1 MKQAE
6 NFDCGCTIIDIQN
19 NLQNII
25 CNLAIVQQKTKKS
38 QQKLQKPI
46 VEHNLYAKHMYAKR
60 IDSDASAIHILICSN
75 AYSFITKSLRLEVRV
90 AFCMYR
96 RSVSLLSAL
105 VGNRLSKN
113 VERVQS
119 FGVVPVGAAAGN
131 WPNASSNR
139 IFSKIRT
146 QSFDTYLPAHG
157 C

>member
-6 NFDCGCTIIDIQN
+6 NFDCGCTIIDIQDN
-19 NLQNII
+19 FRLTHLQAQNII

-38 QQKLQKPI
+38 QQKLQKLI

-60 IDSDASAIHILICSN
+60 IASDASAIHILICSN

-96 RSVSLLSAL
+96 RSVSLLSASFE
-105 VGNRLSKN
+105 NRCRCVSAI
-113 VERVQS
+113 
-119 FGVVPVGAAAGN
+119 GVVAVGIG
-131 WPNASSNR
+131 W
-139 IFSKIRT
+139 K
-146 QSFDTYLPAHG
+146 SFVEK

>member
-19 NLQNII
+19 NFRLTHLQAQNII

-38 QQKLQKPI
+38 QQKLQKLI

-90 AFCMYR
+90 AFRMY
-96 RSVSLLSAL
+96 
-105 VGNRLSKN
+105 
-113 VERVQS
+113 
-119 FGVVPVGAAAGN
+119 
-131 WPNASSNR
+131 W
-139 IFSKIRT
+139 
-146 QSFDTYLPAHG
+146 
-157 C
+157 